1 MSSIV
6 EKFEKNPNKFALD
19 AVLEAKANKGK
30 INKELLSIVEN
41 YYLNIKDYQDKEM
54 PMSVIYAI
62 FLLAEFK
69 EKKLYPLLIKLLKE
83 DNLDH
88 CILDVLHR
96 IIISI
101 FDGNF
106 DILNALIEDKNT
118 DGYIRER
125 LLQCYI
131 YFYENKIVD
140 KNALELYLHK
150 LIKLYN
156 YEDEDIY
163 NTIMEVIINTH
174 LFSFI
179 EDVKVMCDEG
189 VIDYMI
195 RGGYDSF
202 IDDIFNY
209 DDNLDKFSPIMDT
222 VKEMSWWYCFDENQK
237 EFDYEKIEDD
247 LKKKI
252 LNDIKEIDENPFSN
266 VGRNDPCPCGSG
278 KKYKKCCIDK
288 TNTFLPYQKYIEESL
303 KKYPQ
308 RKNRKDILDIY
319 DFYKEEYVEIDK
331 LIYKALKHKTIPL
344 FIKRDYNTENKIN
357 LTFLDE
363 AFEKIKELV
372 QRDNFNNIDD
382 YDKVVSIHYSLYLFF
397 DQYSNLLETLIK
409 DDLSIHKDTYVRKLR
424 ELITF
429 FYQHFDLNNSY
440 ENVFLNEIK
449 SLYFYEKRFD
459 EGIEYFKNRI
469 NNCLE
474 ENKYAVYDNLFDL
487 ILCKNNDFKEIDKL
501 INKEKDLVLK
511 KKLKDLKKDLLELNE
526 EYEEYDFQ

>member
-1 MSSIV
+1 MISIV
-6 EKFEKNPNKFALD
+6 EKFEKNPHKLALD
-19 AVLEAKANKGK
+19 AILEARANKGK

-41 YYLNIKDYQDKEM
+41 YYLNIKEYQDKEM
-54 PMSVIYAI
+54 PISVIYAI

-69 EKKLYPLLIKLLKE
+69 EKKLYPLLIKLLK
-83 DNLDH
+83 NNALDD
-88 CILDVLHR
+88 CILDELHR

-106 DILNALIEDKNT
+106 DILNALIEDKNI
-118 DGYIRER
+118 DSYIRER

-131 YFYENKIVD
+131 YFYENKIVN
-140 KNALELYLHK
+140 KNTLELYLHK
-150 LIKLYN
+150 LIILYN

-179 EDVKVMCDEG
+179 EDVKVMCAEG

-209 DDNLDKFSPIMDT
+209 DDNLDKFSPIIDT
-222 VKEMSWWYCFDENQK
+222 VKEMSWWYCFTENQK
-237 EFDYEKIEDD
+237 EEVDYEKIEDN
-247 LKKKI
+247 LNKKI
-252 LNDIKEIDENPFSN
+252 LNDIEEIDENPFSK

-288 TNTFLPYQKYIEESL
+288 TDTFLPYQKYIDDSL

-331 LIYKALKHKTIPL
+331 LLYKALKHKAIPL
-344 FIKRDYNTENKIN
+344 FIKRNYNTENKIN
-357 LTFLDE
+357 LAFLDD
-363 AFEKIKELV
+363 AFEKIKEV
-372 QRDNFNNIDD
+372 VEHENFSNIDV
-382 YDKVVSIHYSLYLFF
+382 YDKVVSIHYGLYLFF
-397 DQYSNLLETLIK
+397 DQYSDLLETLIK
-409 DDLSIHKDTYVRKLR
+409 NDIGNHKDTYVRKLK

-429 FYQHFDLNNSY
+429 FYQHFDLNNSH
-440 ENVFLNEIK
+440 ESIFLNGIK

-459 EGIEYFKNRI
+459 EGIEYFKSRI

-474 ENKYAVYDNLFDL
+474 ENKYDVYENLFDL

-511 KKLKDLKKDLLELNE
+511 KELKDLKKDLIEFNATYD
-526 EYEEYDFQ
+526 YEF